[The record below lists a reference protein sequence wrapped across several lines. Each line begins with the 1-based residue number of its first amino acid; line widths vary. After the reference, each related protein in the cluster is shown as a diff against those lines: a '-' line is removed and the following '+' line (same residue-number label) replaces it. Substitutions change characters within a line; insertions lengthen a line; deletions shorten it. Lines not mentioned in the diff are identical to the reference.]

1 MGGVRRKSV
10 LPGKNDMQM
19 AGDKMGEI
27 AEIRS
32 RALQKTAAV
41 YEKRRMTMGKVM
53 AQEAKELRKIE
64 IQLADFERQHDAL
77 AARLGDRVRRR
88 GLLREELGMAEAKLH
103 EVVERSHEE
112 YLSCRHQLTAFQSR
126 QAIESNLAARGYS
139 MGSRGRGSSKRRG
152 GDAEA
157 STPKASHDRQPAAPP
172 SFRPKSAQRPGTANR
187 IIATKTPEKTKRPNT
202 SGGRVLGGKG
212 GFDRIA

>member
-1 MGGVRRKSV
+1 MGGARRKSV

-77 AARLGDRVRRR
+77 AAGRAR
-88 GLLREELGMAEAKLH
+88 APA
-103 EVVERSHEE
+103 
-112 YLSCRHQLTAFQSR
+112 A
-126 QAIESNLAARGYS
+126 AAARGARH
-139 MGSRGRGSSKRRG
+139 GRGEAPRGRRAVPRG
-152 GDAEA
+152 VPEL
-157 STPKASHDRQPAAPP
+157 PPPAHGLPEPP
-172 SFRPKSAQRPGTANR
+172 GHRRPGTANR